1 MSGFSNLQ
9 SIELIQNRQHKK
21 ILVAPLNWGLGHAT
35 RCIPVIKALIQYD
48 FQPILA
54 GDGDSLQLLRQEFP
68 ELTYYDLPSTEVVYA
83 EKGNHLKYKLL
94 SQAPKLIRA
103 VKLEKKRTQEIHKLE
118 KLSGIISDNRF
129 GVRSDDIPSVY
140 ITHQL
145 QVLSGATTVLSSQY
159 HRQIISKFKE
169 CWVPDFDSNELAGKL
184 SKPGKG
190 KFVLK
195 YIGPLS
201 RFTHHPQN
209 KRWNIVAV
217 LSGPEPQRGILEA
230 KIKEELRSY
239 SGKSL
244 IIQGIVESKQSRRS
258 DGNLTL
264 VNFML
269 HQELGDVIEQGELI
283 LSRSGYSSVMDLY
296 ELGAKAYFIPTPG
309 QFEQEYLAEHLKQKG
324 YADFSKQGS
333 FHIDKLMNTKNYEG
347 FSHKKTSK
355 NNLDRSLFDVF
366 N

>member
-1 MSGFSNLQ
+1 
-9 SIELIQNRQHKK
+9 
-21 ILVAPLNWGLGHAT
+21 VAPLNWGLGHAT
-35 RCIPVIKALIQYD
+35 RCIPVIKALIKYD

-54 GDGDSLQLLRQEFP
+54 GDGDSIRLLRQEFP
-68 ELTYYDLPSTEVVYA
+68 ELTYYELPSTEVVYA
-83 EKGNHLKYKLL
+83 EKGNFLKYKLL
-94 SQAPKLIRA
+94 AQAPKLMRA

-129 GVRSDDIPSVY
+129 GVRSDDIPSIY

-145 QVLSGATTVLSSQY
+145 QVLSGATTALSSQY
-159 HRQIISKFKE
+159 HRQIINKFKE
-169 CWVPDFDSNELAGKL
+169 CWVPDFESNELAGKL

-190 KFVLK
+190 KLALK

-201 RFTHHPQN
+201 RFSRHPQN
-209 KRWNIVAV
+209 KRWDIVAV

-244 IIQGIVESKQSRRS
+244 IVKGVVEGKQKMESE
-258 DGNLTL
+258 GNLTI

-269 HQELGDVIEQGELI
+269 HEELCDVIEQGELI

-324 YADFSKQGS
+324 YADFSEQAS
-333 FHIDKLMNTKNYEG
+333 FYLNKLMNMKNYEG
-347 FSHKKTSK
+347 FGHKKTSK

-366 N
+366 K

>member
-1 MSGFSNLQ
+1 M
-9 SIELIQNRQHKK
+9 
-21 ILVAPLNWGLGHAT
+21 APLNWGLGHAT
-35 RCIPVIKALIQYD
+35 RCIPVIKALIKYD

-54 GDGDSLQLLRQEFP
+54 GDGDSLRLLRQEFP
-68 ELTYYDLPSTEVVYA
+68 ELTYYELPSTEVVYA
-83 EKGNHLKYKLL
+83 EKGNFLKYKLL
-94 SQAPKLIRA
+94 AQAPKLMRA

-129 GVRSDDIPSVY
+129 GVRSDDIPSIY

-145 QVLSGATTVLSSQY
+145 QVLSGATTALSSQY
-159 HRQIISKFKE
+159 HRQIINKFKE
-169 CWVPDFDSNELAGKL
+169 CWVPDFESNELAGKL

-190 KFVLK
+190 KLALK

-201 RFTHHPQN
+201 RFSRHPQN
-209 KRWNIVAV
+209 KRWDIVAV

-244 IIQGIVESKQSRRS
+244 IVKGVVEGKQKMESE
-258 DGNLTL
+258 GNLTI

-269 HQELGDVIEQGELI
+269 HEELCDVIEQGELI

-324 YADFSKQGS
+324 YADFSEQAS
-333 FHIDKLMNTKNYEG
+333 FYLNKLMNMKNYEG
-347 FSHKKTSK
+347 FGHKKTSK

-366 N
+366 K